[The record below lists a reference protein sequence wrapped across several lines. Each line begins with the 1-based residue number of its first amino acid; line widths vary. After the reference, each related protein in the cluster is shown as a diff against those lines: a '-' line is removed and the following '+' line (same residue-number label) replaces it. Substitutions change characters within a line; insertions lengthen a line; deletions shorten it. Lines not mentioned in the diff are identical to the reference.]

1 MASTRAGTS
10 ATDVDTTDQPTAT
23 NGQHDTQELL
33 DAAPESDHSEI
44 VDSSEIADSSEIV
57 DSSEI
62 ADAPDL
68 SMADVPVVAD
78 GPSEPDESAITADT
92 DAPSAIRI
100 PTHLLEMP
108 GPANPSPSGSDA
120 AHFQRNAADGWD
132 LVFCPL
138 DGSPAEIIEL
148 PVTLKPSVSSDGD
161 LSASTGPV
169 WSPNGHFLA
178 LTCVH
183 PDTGRDAIWIL
194 DLQTGLFRP
203 LVDHAADDRSPRWS
217 PDNRVVAFTSTVN
230 GRDRVAIAEA
240 SPPEGILPYAI
251 YLTDGLQD
259 DRDPAWLREG
269 LEIVFRRRLADVN
282 TDNLYIVSIITGE
295 LRQVTGREGRVGL
308 GSQPA
313 YRHSP
318 VTSPDKPQV
327 AYATNEKDWDLIAIA
342 NSENGTGWTL
352 AGEAGDK
359 ADPQW
364 SPDGKKVAYTRTI
377 GTVTNVC
384 TKGTA
389 AAVTDILDPG
399 TGVAR
404 HPRWLADGRIIYWYM
419 DSVRAPRL
427 ILQAAGP
434 KLPRTVLGG
443 PATLAD
449 PDAHRPEAVGQDAL
463 TAFNDSDTDASTA
476 TSADAIAT
484 PGDAAAAEMTAPES
498 AKPDTKAETGE
509 PLKPNTAAATAPGT
523 AVVKSTDSELE
534 VTGEQVRAS
543 IVPISPDFVTPTIV
557 EVATPDK
564 LKIPGLLYR
573 PASNV
578 ESIGVLSVGQGPPH
592 RIAQE
597 PDLAVQALVVGGF
610 PVFLANLRGTP
621 GLGRGI
627 LTGLADLADFE
638 AETDDIATSL
648 RVLREHEAGLPDHV
662 AIMGTGFGGSLAL
675 TAAGGRPGQFTA
687 VIAIDPITDW
697 DRAFDEFSATERA
710 WYQRTF
716 GLPIV
721 EGGRYALRTPST
733 FAGVVDVPIL
743 LITTSDAATANLTPL
758 TDTLAD
764 LNVGYEHRN
773 LSGHESDSEIGEAI
787 AAFLQEVGRE

>member
-10 ATDVDTTDQPTAT
+10 ATDADTTDQPVDQSPSGPGAQNGRQDQTDASPGTDVTGVDGTPDAT
-23 NGQHDTQELL
+23 MTDLPVAVDTPT
-33 DAAPESDHSEI
+33 D
-44 VDSSEIADSSEIV
+44 
-57 DSSEI
+57 
-62 ADAPDL
+62 DAPV
-68 SMADVPVVAD
+68 S
-78 GPSEPDESAITADT
+78 ADT
-92 DAPSAIRI
+92 DDDREAVPSLVRI
-100 PTHLLEMP
+100 PPHLLEMP

-120 AHFQRNAADGWD
+120 AYFQRSATGGWD

-138 DGSPAEIIEL
+138 DGAPAEIIEL
-148 PVTLKPSVSSDGD
+148 PVTLTPTVGPDGD
-161 LSASTGPV
+161 LSASTGPL
-169 WSPNGHFLA
+169 WSPDGHFLA

-183 PDTGRDAIWIL
+183 PETGRDAIWLL

-203 LVDHAADDRSPRWS
+203 LVSHAADDRSPRWS
-217 PDNRVVAFTSTVN
+217 PDNRVVAFTCSVN
-230 GRDRVAIAEA
+230 GRDRIAIAEA
-240 SPPEGILPYAI
+240 SPPEGIAPYAI

-259 DRDPAWLREG
+259 DRDPAWLRDG
-269 LEIVFRRRLADVN
+269 LEIVFRRRLPEAT
-282 TDNLYIVSIITGE
+282 TDNLYIVSIVTGE

-313 YRHSP
+313 YRRSP
-318 VTSPDKPQV
+318 VSSPDKPQV

-342 NSENGTGWTL
+342 NTENGTGWTL

-364 SPDGKKVAYTRTI
+364 APDGKKVAYTRTI

-419 DSVRAPRL
+419 DSIRAPRL

-434 KLPRTVLGG
+434 KVPRTVLSG
-443 PATLAD
+443 PATPLDPSNPNPERAESTGPAGQEALVASAD
-449 PDAHRPEAVGQDAL
+449 PGAEPIPA
-463 TAFNDSDTDASTA
+463 TPSDSSE
-476 TSADAIAT
+476 SADDVT
-484 PGDAAAAEMTAPES
+484 PAAEAMAPAAAP
-498 AKPDTKAETGE
+498 TGE
-509 PLKPNTAAATAPGT
+509 TPAGAAMKPKLAAATAPKAET
-523 AVVKSTDSELE
+523 AATATATTDE

-543 IVPISPDFVTPTIV
+543 IAPISPDFVTPTVV

-564 LKIPGLLYR
+564 LKLPGLLYR
-573 PASNV
+573 PAGTV
-578 ESIGVLSVGQGPPH
+578 EDIGVLSVGQGPPH

-597 PDLAVQALVVGGF
+597 PDLAVQALVAGGY
-610 PVFLANLRGTP
+610 PVFLTNLRGTP

-648 RVLREHEAGLPDHV
+648 RVLREHETGLPEQV
-662 AIMGTGFGGSLAL
+662 AIMGRGFGGSLAL
-675 TAAGGRPGQFTA
+675 TGAGGRPGQFA
-687 VIAIDPITDW
+687 AAIAIDPITDW
-697 DRAFDEFSATERA
+697 DRAFDKFTRTERA

-733 FAGVVDVPIL
+733 FAGVIDAPIL
-743 LITTSDAATANLTPL
+743 LITTSDAAAANLAPL

-764 LNVGYEHRN
+764 LDVGYEHRD
-773 LSGHESDSEIGEAI
+773 LSGRESDSEIGETI
-787 AAFLQEVGRE
+787 AAFLQGGGRG

>member
-10 ATDVDTTDQPTAT
+10 ATDADTTDQPVDQSTTGSAGPNGKQNQTDASSTTGVDGTPDAT
-23 NGQHDTQELL
+23 MTDLPISAGTPT
-33 DAAPESDHSEI
+33 DAEAPAA
-44 VDSSEIADSSEIV
+44 ADS
-57 DSSEI
+57 DDA
-62 ADAPDL
+62 ADAPQ
-68 SMADVPVVAD
+68 APV
-78 GPSEPDESAITADT
+78 
-92 DAPSAIRI
+92 RI
-100 PTHLLEMP
+100 PPHLLEMP
-108 GPANPSPSGSDA
+108 GPASPSPSGSDA
-120 AHFQRNAADGWD
+120 AYFQRSATGGWD

-148 PVTLKPSVSSDGD
+148 PVTLKPTAGADGD
-161 LSASTGPV
+161 RSASTGPV
-169 WSPNGHFLA
+169 WSPDGHFLA

-183 PDTGRDAIWIL
+183 PETGRDAIWIL

-203 LVDHAADDRSPRWS
+203 LVDHDADDRSPRWS

-240 SPPEGILPYAI
+240 NPPEGIAPYAI

-259 DRDPAWLREG
+259 DRDPAWLRDG
-269 LEIVFRRRLADVN
+269 MEIVFRRRLPEAT
-282 TDNLYIVSIITGE
+282 TDNLYIVSIVTGE

-313 YRHSP
+313 YRHAP

-364 SPDGKKVAYTRTI
+364 ATDGKKVAYARTL

-434 KLPRTVLGG
+434 KVPRTVLSG
-443 PATLAD
+443 PATMVDPNAPAPEAAEPTGPETLIASAD
-449 PDAHRPEAVGQDAL
+449 PGAEPIPAASS
-463 TAFNDSDTDASTA
+463 DSSESGDSV
-476 TSADAIAT
+476 T
-484 PGDAAAAEMTAPES
+484 PAAEAM
-498 AKPDTKAETGE
+498 KPKM
-509 PLKPNTAAATAPGT
+509 AAATAPKPDT
-523 AVVKSTDSELE
+523 AVTTTTAADE

-543 IVPISPDFVTPTIV
+543 IAPISPDFVTPTVI

-564 LKIPGLLYR
+564 LKLPGLLYR
-573 PASNV
+573 PANDNDV
-578 ESIGVLSVGQGPPH
+578 EDIGVLSVGQGPPH

-597 PDLAVQALVVGGF
+597 PDLAVQALVAGGY

-648 RVLREHEAGLPDHV
+648 RVLREHEAGLPEQV
-662 AIMGTGFGGSLAL
+662 AIMGRGFGGSLAL
-675 TAAGGRPGQFTA
+675 TGAGGRPGQFAA

-697 DRAFDEFSATERA
+697 DRAFDEFSPTERA

-733 FAGVVDVPIL
+733 FAGVIDAPIL
-743 LITTSDAATANLTPL
+743 LITTSDAAAANLYPL

-764 LNVGYEHRN
+764 LGVGYEHRD
-773 LSGHESDSEIGEAI
+773 LSGRASDSEIGETI
-787 AAFLQEVGRE
+787 AAFLEGVGRG

>member
-10 ATDVDTTDQPTAT
+10 ATDADMTDQPTAA
-23 NGQHDTQELL
+23 NGQHDMQEPIDRSSGTDDTGTP
-33 DAAPESDHSEI
+33 DALGQT
-44 VDSSEIADSSEIV
+44 V
-57 DSSEI
+57 
-62 ADAPDL
+62 
-68 SMADVPVVAD
+68 ADVSVVAD
-78 GPSEPDESAITADT
+78 EPSESDESDESAATVD
-92 DAPSAIRI
+92 DAPAPVRI
-100 PTHLLEMP
+100 PPYLLEMP

-120 AHFQRNAADGWD
+120 AYFQRNADGGWD

-148 PVTLKPSVSSDGD
+148 PVTLKPTIGTDGD
-161 LSASTGPV
+161 RSASTGPV
-169 WSPNGHFLA
+169 WSPDGHYLA

-183 PDTGRDAIWIL
+183 PETGRDAIWIL

-240 SPPEGILPYAI
+240 APPDGIAPYAI

-269 LEIVFRRRLADVN
+269 SEIVFRRRLTDPN
-282 TDNLYIVSIITGE
+282 TDNLYIVSIVTGE

-318 VTSPDKPQV
+318 ITSPDKPQV

-404 HPRWLADGRIIYWYM
+404 HPRWLADGRIVYWYM

-427 ILQAAGP
+427 ILQEAGP

-443 PATLAD
+443 PANPADLDATKPDPIEQGDLA
-449 PDAHRPEAVGQDAL
+449 ASAEAD
-463 TAFNDSDTDASTA
+463 STA
-476 TSADAIAT
+476 TSTDAITASANA
-484 PGDAAAAEMTAPES
+484 PAGDAPETAAT
-498 AKPDTKAETGE
+498 DVTAETGAAM
-509 PLKPNTAAATAPGT
+509 KPKMAAATAPG
-523 AVVKSTDSELE
+523 AQAAKPADNPAD

-543 IVPISPDFVTPTIV
+543 IAPIAPDFVTPTIV
-557 EVATPDK
+557 EVATADR

-573 PASNV
+573 PAGDV
-578 ESIGVLSVGQGPPH
+578 TSIGVLSVGQGPPH

-597 PDLAVQALVVGGF
+597 PDLAVQALVAGGY

-648 RVLREHEAGLPDHV
+648 RVLREHEAGLPEHV
-662 AIMGTGFGGSLAL
+662 VLMGTGFGGALAL
-675 TAAGGRPGQFTA
+675 TGAGGRPGQFAA
-687 VIAIDPITDW
+687 VVAIDPITDW

-733 FAGVVDVPIL
+733 FAGVIDAPIL
-743 LITTSDAATANLTPL
+743 LITTSDLAAAHLAPL

-764 LNVGYEHRN
+764 LNVGYEHVD
-773 LSGHESDSEIGEAI
+773 LSSRESDSEIGEAI
-787 AAFLQEVGRE
+787 AAFLSSVGRG

>member
-10 ATDVDTTDQPTAT
+10 ATDADITDQPVDESTT
-23 NGQHDTQELL
+23 GSTGPNGRPDQ
-33 DAAPESDHSEI
+33 
-44 VDSSEIADSSEIV
+44 VDSSNGTDVTGV
-57 DSSEI
+57 DGTP
-62 ADAPDL
+62 DATVTDL
-68 SMADVPVVAD
+68 PVVAD
-78 GPSEPDESAITADT
+78 TPAGD
-92 DAPSAIRI
+92 DAPDAAGTVEADEAAPSPVRI
-100 PTHLLEMP
+100 PPHLLEMP
-108 GPANPSPSGSDA
+108 GPANPSPSGSDTA
-120 AHFQRNAADGWD
+120 YFQRSATGGWD

-148 PVTLKPSVSSDGD
+148 PVTLKPTIGPDGD

-183 PDTGRDAIWIL
+183 PETGRDAIWLL

-203 LVDHAADDRSPRWS
+203 LVSHAADDRSPRWS

-240 SPPEGILPYAI
+240 TPPEGITPYAI

-259 DRDPAWLREG
+259 DRDPAWLRDG
-269 LEIVFRRRLADVN
+269 LEVVFRRRLPEVT
-282 TDNLYIVSIITGE
+282 TDNLYIVSIVTGE

-318 VTSPDKPQV
+318 ITSPDKPQV

-364 SPDGKKVAYTRTI
+364 APDGKKVAYTRTI

-404 HPRWLADGRIIYWYM
+404 HPRWLADGRIVYWYM

-434 KLPRTVLGG
+434 KLPRTVLSG
-443 PATLAD
+443 PATPIDPNVPAPASSEPTGEDARVESAD
-449 PDAHRPEAVGQDAL
+449 PGAEPIPAAASGSTESTDDVTPAVGAMAP
-463 TAFNDSDTDASTA
+463 TAAPAGETPADSGTA
-476 TSADAIAT
+476 
-484 PGDAAAAEMTAPES
+484 M
-498 AKPDTKAETGE
+498 KPK
-509 PLKPNTAAATAPGT
+509 LAAATAPKPEMAAT
-523 AVVKSTDSELE
+523 ATTTADEI
-534 VTGEQVRAS
+534 TGEQVRAS
-543 IVPISPDFVTPTIV
+543 IAPISPDFVTPTVI
-557 EVATPDK
+557 EVATADR

-573 PASNV
+573 PASSV

-597 PDLAVQALVVGGF
+597 PDLAVQALVAGGY

-621 GLGRGI
+621 GLGRGT

-648 RVLREHEAGLPDHV
+648 RVLRGHEDGLPDQV
-662 AIMGTGFGGSLAL
+662 AIMGRGFGGSLAL
-675 TAAGGRPGQFTA
+675 TGAGGRPGQFAA

-697 DRAFDEFSATERA
+697 DRAFDEFSPTERA

-733 FAGVVDVPIL
+733 FAGVIDAPIL
-743 LITTSDAATANLTPL
+743 LITTSDAAAANLAPL

-764 LNVGYEHRN
+764 LDVGYEHRD
-773 LSGHESDSEIGEAI
+773 LSDHESDSEIGEAI
-787 AAFLQEVGRE
+787 AAFLQRVGHG